1 MPMKKICALLCTF
14 VLTFV
19 LVLPVAAEGESSAL
33 SADAP
38 ELTAPAAYV
47 VNLVINIVV

>member
-1 MPMKKICALLCTF
+1 MPMKKFCALLCTV

-33 SADAP
+33 SA
-38 ELTAPAAYV
+38 
-47 VNLVINIVV
+47 